1 MEKPVYLAEPEVVL
15 LFLNALL
22 SSIMVAIQNLSLRSM
37 SFLHTYV
44 ACCAC
49 LSAVPDEQHPVSS
62 AAGEARGGDC
72 NLRIEDVQIV
82 LGRMGLGEQQ
92 LQEKMEGFD
101 HLPDLFADEEP
112 SLEELKQAFSVFDE
126 NGDGFIDEVELQ
138 TVLAKLGIAEAS
150 DLDACRRMIAAHDRN
165 RDGRIDLIDFV
176 KFMEIRCYCS
186 EASGKVDLPFIN
198 GLHICPHYNSDER
211 AMHTSYN
218 QILLAR
224 SWMDRVELNG
234 PVMLEHHTRSD
245 RSVKWTVRLLPFR
258 SKEGRLVESPNP
270 RGKTGDLFPAARDS
284 QRRKPRCRRRHPVSR
299 SSLAAF
305 QFTQA
310 CRCGCRRRDPAVA
323 AQPPP
328 SASSLD
334 NTAVLSTDG
343 VGI

>member
-176 KFMEIRCYCS
+176 KFMEI
-186 EASGKVDLPFIN
+186 N
-198 GLHICPHYNSDER
+198 ER

-270 RGKTGDLFPAARDS
+270 RFPEGKQATFSQPLEIPSEENPAA
-284 QRRKPRCRRRHPVSR
+284 
-299 SSLAAF
+299 
-305 QFTQA
+305 
-310 CRCGCRRRDPAVA
+310 
-323 AQPPP
+323 
-328 SASSLD
+328 
-334 NTAVLSTDG
+334 
-343 VGI
+343 VGDIQ